1 MKTRKKIMCSLG
13 VVMGAGLICYALIP
27 REKKEELKGKFMDM
41 MDADKSFLD
50 EMSF

>member
-1 MKTRKKIMCSLG
+1 MKTGKKIMCSLG

-27 REKKEELKGKFMDM
+27 RSKKEELKDKFMDM
-41 MDADKSFLD
+41 MDADKSFLE